1 MTEERRAFSPRP
13 HIQTLSDLI
22 FGLALSIGAIT
33 LIGQQPTNAQ
43 EVFIAVA
50 QYGFSFLILV
60 NVWRAYS
67 TVMSVLPVET
77 GRAINLNVILLFLVS
92 IEPYLYYQVIS
103 FANEDWNEVSVAF
116 AIDMALMQ
124 LILAYFSHTV
134 ADEEKKLVPDKLLRR
149 FRISRDLQ
157 LLVAGVFI
165 LSIAPVFYTT
175 IAFNF
180 SAQGVTRGMPV
191 RGVMWILTLAL
202 SLVRSPLYALASRIS
217 RSPPQQK

>member
-1 MTEERRAFSPRP
+1 
-13 HIQTLSDLI
+13 
-22 FGLALSIGAIT
+22 LALSIGAIT
-33 LIGQQPTNAQ
+33 LIGQQPTTATQ
-43 EVFIAVA
+43 VFVALA

-77 GRAINLNVILLFLVS
+77 GRAINLNVVLLFLVS
-92 IEPYLYYQVIS
+92 IEPYLYYQVITL
-103 FANEDWNEVSVAF
+103 AGEGWNEVSIAF

-124 LILAYFSHTV
+124 LILAYSLHIL
-134 ADEEKKLVPDKLLRR
+134 AGEERKLVPDKLLRK
-149 FRISRDLQ
+149 FRINRDLQ

-175 IAFNF
+175 SAFNF
-180 SAQGVTRGMPV
+180 SAEGLTRGMPV

-202 SLVRSPLYALASRIS
+202 SLVRGPLGYLAAKIS
-217 RSPPQQK
+217 RPSAEKK